1 MAEGENGEI
10 LGEGEVEN
18 PTTPEGGEPIEGG
31 TEGGEPETGNEAGGE
46 SGTPETGGTEPN
58 DDIEGKIEKSRVLLS
73 ELDSSSIVLAKLEQ
87 MKLEDEDFTRELTLT
102 SKGLVAIN
110 LPQGDKAEIF
120 ELIQTYYLLKVEGI
134 KEEFEQL

>member
-10 LGEGEVEN
+10 LGEGGVEN
-18 PTTPEGGEPIEGG
+18 PTTPEGG
-31 TEGGEPETGNEAGGE
+31 
-46 SGTPETGGTEPN
+46 TPETGGTEPTDLV
-58 DDIEGKIEKSRVLLS
+58 DDKIEKSRVLLS
-73 ELDSSSIVLAKLEQ
+73 ELDSSSVVLAKLGQ
-87 MKLEDEDFTRELTLT
+87 MKLEDEDFTRELTLV

>member
-10 LGEGEVEN
+10 LGEGGVEN
-18 PTTPEGGEPIEGG
+18 PTTPEGGEPETGSG
-31 TEGGEPETGNEAGGE
+31 TGGEI
-46 SGTPETGGTEPN
+46 GTPETGGTEPN
-58 DDIEGKIEKSRVLLS
+58 DPVDDKIEKSRVLLS
-73 ELDSSSIVLAKLEQ
+73 ELDSSDIILAKLGQ
-87 MKLEDEDFTRELTLT
+87 MKLEDVDFTRELTLV

-110 LPQGDKAEIF
+110 LPQEDKAEIF

>member
-18 PTTPEGGEPIEGG
+18 PITP
-31 TEGGEPETGNEAGGE
+31 EGGEPETGNGAGGE

-58 DDIEGKIEKSRVLLS
+58 DTIEDKIEKSRVLLS
-73 ELDSSSIVLAKLEQ
+73 ELDSSSIILAKLGQ
-87 MKLEDEDFTRELTLT
+87 MKLEDEDLNRELTLV

-110 LPQGDKAEIF
+110 LPQEDKAEIF
-120 ELIQTYYLLKVEGI
+120 ELIQNHYLLKVESI

>member
-10 LGEGEVEN
+10 LGEGGVEN
-18 PTTPEGGEPIEGG
+18 PTTPEGGEP
-31 TEGGEPETGNEAGGE
+31 ETGSGAGGE

-58 DDIEGKIEKSRVLLS
+58 DLLDDKIEKSRVLLS
-73 ELDSSSIVLAKLEQ
+73 ELDSSSIILAKLEQ
-87 MKLEDEDFTRELTLT
+87 MKLNDEDFTRELTLVL
-102 SKGLVAIN
+102 KGLVAIN
-110 LPQGDKAEIF
+110 LPQEDRAEIF

>member
-10 LGEGEVEN
+10 LGEGAVEN
-18 PTTPEGGEPIEGG
+18 PTTPE
-31 TEGGEPETGNEAGGE
+31 A
-46 SGTPETGGTEPN
+46 GTPETGGTEPN
-58 DDIEGKIEKSRVLLS
+58 DTIEGKIEKSRVLLS
-73 ELDSSSIVLAKLEQ
+73 ELDSSDTILAKLEQ
-87 MKLEDEDFTRELTLT
+87 MKLEDEDFTRELTLV

-120 ELIQTYYLLKVEGI
+120 ELIRTYYLLKIEGI

>member
-18 PTTPEGGEPIEGG
+18 PITP
-31 TEGGEPETGNEAGGE
+31 EGGEPETGNGAGGE

-58 DDIEGKIEKSRVLLS
+58 DTIEDKIEKSRVLLS
-73 ELDSSSIVLAKLEQ
+73 ELDSSSVVLAKLEQ
-87 MKLEDEDFTRELTLT
+87 MKLEDEDFTRELTLV

-110 LPQGDKAEIF
+110 LLQEDKAEIF
-120 ELIQTYYLLKVEGI
+120 ELIQNHYLLKVENI
-134 KEEFEQL
+134 KNEFEQL

>member
-18 PTTPEGGEPIEGG
+18 PITP
-31 TEGGEPETGNEAGGE
+31 EGGEPETGNGAGGE

-58 DDIEGKIEKSRVLLS
+58 DTIEDKIEKSRVLLS
-73 ELDSSSIVLAKLEQ
+73 ELDSSSVVLAKLEQ
-87 MKLEDEDFTRELTLT
+87 MKLEDEDFTRELTLV

-110 LPQGDKAEIF
+110 LLQEDKAEIF
-120 ELIQTYYLLKVEGI
+120 ELIQNHYLLKVENI

>member
-18 PTTPEGGEPIEGG
+18 PITP
-31 TEGGEPETGNEAGGE
+31 EGGEPETGNGAGGE

-58 DDIEGKIEKSRVLLS
+58 DTIEDKIKKSRVLLS
-73 ELDSSSIVLAKLEQ
+73 ELDSSSVVLAKLEQ
-87 MKLEDEDFTRELTLT
+87 MKLEDEDFTRELTLV

-110 LPQGDKAEIF
+110 LLQEDKAEIF
-120 ELIQTYYLLKVEGI
+120 ELIQNHYLLKVENI

>member
-10 LGEGEVEN
+10 LGEGGVEN
-18 PTTPEGGEPIEGG
+18 PTTP
-31 TEGGEPETGNEAGGE
+31 EGGEPETGNEAGGE

-58 DDIEGKIEKSRVLLS
+58 DVIEDKIEKSRVLLS
-73 ELDSSSIVLAKLEQ
+73 ELDSSNIVLSKLKQ
-87 MKLEDEDFTRELTLT
+87 LKSEDENFTRELTFV

-110 LPQGDKAEIF
+110 LPQEDKAEIF
-120 ELIQTYYLLKVEGI
+120 ELIHTYYLLKIEDI